1 MKKLLSVFLVMF
13 ITAQTAPGF
22 VFSEESSSCREV
34 FSENFESGEISESI
48 TSANNKIS
56 VISLGDNGYYNKA
69 LKLFGSGEAY
79 ESFNADFETFDFE
92 NNIPSQKAVLEF
104 DIKDDLLK
112 KAGGHPTLK
121 LFSGGNAGKIIKSLY
136 FKMAG
141 ANSLIYEGTSPAA
154 ENKIGSFN
162 GFSDMTRV
170 RLFVDIT
177 DENGVPARK
186 ISALYINGKN
196 VLEREVIIGDNFKTF
211 GGFNISLS
219 KKSVG
224 YDFGIDVD
232 NIRVFKL
239 TGDAPATDFYP
250 LIEAERYAETVIAGE
265 SGSFSES
272 GLEEAEKLRAEAKT
286 VFYNENSTQSEI
298 NNAASKLRFCFSKS
312 AAELSGFE
320 IEDMHGGLADYIT
333 GGTLKAVKLKEKR
346 APRGNIFVIAAV
358 YGENGELKNAE
369 TQSLGEKF
377 EEDKTL
383 SFNLSIPEDIRNGGF
398 KIFVFDK
405 EGAPVSAAFSM
416 EKTVFEDENIKLKT
430 SENGAEYTAKWEV
443 TPYFGKNSELY
454 FPAKY
459 TANFLGARC
468 IEEENG
474 TFRFISEGGEEVE
487 YSEEGAASA
496 KGTYA
501 AEKKNG
507 VIMLPSRLFED
518 NLGAEINVNETEKT
532 VEIIKGDIEK
542 TYSAP
547 PSGFITYEP
556 SVYSVSYKIS
566 NVNQGAK
573 VKVFYKDGAWS
584 PASVH
589 SLYYAE
595 LHEPEYKN
603 GAFCG
608 GIAGLA
614 ASRNYKIRIE
624 ITEGGKKTV
633 YDDAGFKTKGFAKN
647 ITLGNFLADTRGDM
661 VLSATYE
668 NIGYYIDSEEQA
680 EAEILYRKSGGSLN
694 EAFTPVYDS
703 VSKQYRGSITGLEED
718 TEYEVTARLKSKT
731 GTVIQRKATVKTES
745 SNPNIAKTL
754 KLSEIYN
761 GSGQLMLSGLNGE
774 SGGWIKV
781 ICDTED
787 IIDAKQNYLE
797 AVLIDNS
804 SYLIVEGLKIRGGER
819 YGINVSD
826 NCSNIRISNCDIS
839 GWGRLGVL
847 NETEGAYIKDGAKVN
862 YDAGILLLNAD
873 NVTVERCYIHKSNAK
888 TNAWHSKTWE
898 DVHPKGSCGIYYSVK
913 DKVIIRYNDI
923 IGTNSNRFNDSIE
936 GANNDSKLGGAAK
949 NTDIYGNML
958 YMGEDDGLEIDGG
971 QMNARVYKN
980 RIEQFYCGISTA
992 PAGAGPAY
1000 IFRNVITNLG
1010 NSYNGGTHAAIK
1022 SGGYLSV
1029 GGEDKYIG
1037 KLMLFNNTIDSYAY
1051 GIANTNYAGS
1061 SEFHS
1066 VSRNNIFADRT
1077 KTRAGFKNIFSG
1089 EEDDNNYDL
1098 ISGKYDTGT
1107 KAALEKNGIIT
1118 SAMPS
1123 YINQTG
1129 GNLRLGVL
1137 SVGKGGGTYVEN
1149 FCEKSSDCLGAY
1161 AGLGEN
1167 EFFPNRPADMY
1178 ADRYNVV
1185 LNDKESQRIN
1195 VHFGAT
1201 GAGAFK
1207 LLSDNEWIKI
1217 ENISGSG
1224 AENCDI
1230 SFDLSLDM
1238 SKAEEG
1244 EKNGMLILRL
1254 DNGWSIP
1261 ITVQNK

>member
-1 MKKLLSVFLVMF
+1 
-13 ITAQTAPGF
+13 
-22 VFSEESSSCREV
+22 
-34 FSENFESGEISESI
+34 
-48 TSANNKIS
+48 
-56 VISLGDNGYYNKA
+56 
-69 LKLFGSGEAY
+69 
-79 ESFNADFETFDFE
+79 
-92 NNIPSQKAVLEF
+92 
-104 DIKDDLLK
+104 
-112 KAGGHPTLK
+112 
-121 LFSGGNAGKIIKSLY
+121 
-136 FKMAG
+136 
-141 ANSLIYEGTSPAA
+141 
-154 ENKIGSFN
+154 
-162 GFSDMTRV
+162 MTRV

-177 DENGVPARK
+177 DENGAPARK

-239 TGDAPATDFYP
+239 TGDAPAIDFYP
-250 LIEAERYAETVIAGE
+250 LIEAEEYAETVIAGE

-286 VFYNENSTQSEI
+286 VFYNKNSTQSEI

-369 TQSLGEKF
+369 TQSLGEEF

-459 TANFLGARC
+459 TSNFLGARC

-474 TFRFISEGGEEVE
+474 TFRFISGGGEEVE
-487 YSEEGAASA
+487 YSEEGAVSA

-680 EAEILYRKSGGSLN
+680 A
-694 EAFTPVYDS
+694 AFTAIFLYSSSPV
-703 VSKQYRGSITGLEED
+703 
-718 TEYEVTARLKSKT
+718 
-731 GTVIQRKATVKTES
+731 
-745 SNPNIAKTL
+745 
-754 KLSEIYN
+754 
-761 GSGQLMLSGLNGE
+761 
-774 SGGWIKV
+774 
-781 ICDTED
+781 
-787 IIDAKQNYLE
+787 
-797 AVLIDNS
+797 
-804 SYLIVEGLKIRGGER
+804 
-819 YGINVSD
+819 
-826 NCSNIRISNCDIS
+826 IS
-839 GWGRLGVL
+839 
-847 NETEGAYIKDGAKVN
+847 
-862 YDAGILLLNAD
+862 
-873 NVTVERCYIHKSNAK
+873 
-888 TNAWHSKTWE
+888 
-898 DVHPKGSCGIYYSVK
+898 
-913 DKVIIRYNDI
+913 
-923 IGTNSNRFNDSIE
+923 
-936 GANNDSKLGGAAK
+936 
-949 NTDIYGNML
+949 
-958 YMGEDDGLEIDGG
+958 
-971 QMNARVYKN
+971 
-980 RIEQFYCGISTA
+980 
-992 PAGAGPAY
+992 
-1000 IFRNVITNLG
+1000 
-1010 NSYNGGTHAAIK
+1010 
-1022 SGGYLSV
+1022 
-1029 GGEDKYIG
+1029 
-1037 KLMLFNNTIDSYAY
+1037 
-1051 GIANTNYAGS
+1051 
-1061 SEFHS
+1061 
-1066 VSRNNIFADRT
+1066 
-1077 KTRAGFKNIFSG
+1077 
-1089 EEDDNNYDL
+1089 
-1098 ISGKYDTGT
+1098 
-1107 KAALEKNGIIT
+1107 
-1118 SAMPS
+1118 
-1123 YINQTG
+1123 
-1129 GNLRLGVL
+1129 
-1137 SVGKGGGTYVEN
+1137 
-1149 FCEKSSDCLGAY
+1149 
-1161 AGLGEN
+1161 
-1167 EFFPNRPADMY
+1167 
-1178 ADRYNVV
+1178 
-1185 LNDKESQRIN
+1185 
-1195 VHFGAT
+1195 
-1201 GAGAFK
+1201 
-1207 LLSDNEWIKI
+1207 
-1217 ENISGSG
+1217 
-1224 AENCDI
+1224 
-1230 SFDLSLDM
+1230 
-1238 SKAEEG
+1238 
-1244 EKNGMLILRL
+1244 
-1254 DNGWSIP
+1254 
-1261 ITVQNK
+1261 